1 MVIHN
6 TSSLRI
12 FFGDKKNSLSTD
24 NYPVGEKPHTLINH
38 QLFFDIQKQIKCQE
52 LYFLKQVHSTHGECI
67 THESGANFMSF
78 AHEGDFLITDGHDV
92 GLGVVTA
99 DCLPIVLYDV
109 MNHVVAIVHA
119 GWRGSVNGVVKNTV
133 ETMQKK
139 YNTNPLS
146 LQCFFGPSIKVCCY
160 EVGNEVVT
168 QAKKHSFSGQ
178 AFERRQGKVFFNV
191 SLFNQLFLM
200 QLGVLKKNI
209 SLTYNQCTHCF
220 KQFYSYRR
228 DNGDKQ
234 RNITIAALK

>member
-24 NYPVGEKPHTLINH
+24 NYPVGEKPHTLIDY
-38 QLFFDIQKQIKCQE
+38 QLFADIQKQIKCQE
-52 LYFLKQVHSTHGECI
+52 LYFLKQVHSAQGECI
-67 THESGANFMSF
+67 THESGTNFMSF
-78 AHEGDFLITDGHDV
+78 AHEGDYLITDGHDV

-109 MNHVVAIVHA
+109 INHVVAVVHA
-119 GWRGSVNGVVKNTV
+119 GWRGSVNGVVKNAI

-139 YNTNPLS
+139 YNTNPQS

-160 EVGNEVVT
+160 EVGNDVAA
-168 QAKKHSFSGQ
+168 QAKKYSFGDQ
-178 AFERRQGKVFFNV
+178 TFERRQGKTFFNL
-191 SLFNQLFLM
+191 SLFNKLLLA

-209 SLTYNQCTHCF
+209 LLTYNQCTHCSE
-220 KQFYSYRR
+220 QFCSYRR
-228 DNGDKQ
+228 DSGEKR